1 VGELHVPLLAGLGWQ
16 FNWEDFSMM
25 PTDANRSLGIFLG
38 TLDGWVSTMARRQES
53 LARLPALES
62 PEVVQPIYFVNG
74 VKVNGPRVAVS
85 DRNVVAV
92 EIQVPSGQIVVV
104 PSLGV
109 GGDVDFA

>member
-1 VGELHVPLLAGLGWQ
+1 
-16 FNWEDFSMM
+16 MM
-25 PTDANRSLGIFLG
+25 PTDGNKGLGIFLG
-38 TLDGWVSTMARRQES
+38 TLDGWVSTMARRHQS
-53 LARLPALES
+53 LARLPPPEF

-74 VKVNGPRVAVS
+74 AEVNGPRVAVS